1 MRYPPSILEEIRAR
15 LPVSSVVGRKVRLR
29 KAGREWKGLS
39 PFNAEKTPSF
49 YVNDQKQFYHCFSSG
64 KHGDIFTFLMETEGL
79 SFPEAVERLAGE
91 AGVAL
96 PKLSREDRAEEVRR
110 KTLYDVME
118 LAAAFFESSLEGR
131 FGAKA
136 RDYLAGRSLSRDV
149 QARFRIG
156 YAPPDRFSLRDHLAA
171 KDVPVEMMVETG
183 LLVTGED
190 VQIPY
195 DRFRDRVMFPIC
207 DLRGRVIAFGGR
219 ALGAEV
225 TAKYL
230 NSPDTPLFNKGRLLY
245 NHHLARPAVHERDM
259 VIVVEGYVDVISL
272 SVAGF
277 PNAVAPLGT
286 ALTEDQ
292 LTLLWRMTDEPVL
305 CFDGDN
311 AGRRA
316 AYRALDIALPGLLA
330 GKSLRFALLPEG
342 QDPDDLA
349 RAGGQPAIERVIA
362 TARPLVDM
370 LWARETEAGPLDTPE
385 RRAALERRL
394 KDALG
399 GIRDDTLKRY
409 YREEIETRLA
419 ALAPEGRQGRFGR
432 PGAPAAAFG
441 RDRRGPEPFAQR
453 GRVTVSPLLARSSL
467 FTGGPAE
474 TPREAMILGVLLV
487 HPELLISHA
496 ETLADIELLG
506 RTAQNLRR
514 FLLDSAASGEP
525 SDSVVLQARLERA
538 GLKDSAERLISLV
551 RPGDRW
557 VLEPHA
563 DPLRLEDAL
572 RQAITLHRRARTL
585 HSELRAAE
593 RALAEENNEANLA
606 WMREVQHQLSSVE
619 GAEADLNDPVAHRDR

>member
-1 MRYPPSILEEIRAR
+1 LRYPPSILEEIRAR

-96 PKLSREDRAEEVRR
+96 PKMSREDRAEEIRR

-131 FGAKA
+131 FGTKA
-136 RDYLAGRSLSRDV
+136 RDYLSGRSLSRDV

-171 KDVPVEMMVETG
+171 KDMPVEMMVETG

-245 NHHLARPAVHERDM
+245 NHHLARPAVHERGM

-292 LTLLWRMTDEPVL
+292 LTLLWRMSDEPLL
-305 CFDGDN
+305 CFDGDK

-349 RAGGQPAIERVIA
+349 RAGGQPAIERIVA

-385 RRAALERRL
+385 RRAALEGRL

-441 RDRRGPEPFAQR
+441 RDRRGPTPFAQR

-474 TPREAMILGVLLV
+474 TPREAMILGALLV

-525 SDSVVLQARLERA
+525 SDGVVLQTRLERA
-538 GLKDSAERLISLV
+538 GLKEPADRLISLV

-606 WMREVQHQLSSVE
+606 WLREVQHQLSSVE
-619 GAEADLNDPVAHRDR
+619 GAEADLDDPVVHRDR